1 MQPDLLT
8 YGQATVNG
16 IDLSKDQAGEVTS
29 LSHVT
34 QMDFAAP
41 LKARMSAP
49 GTNMLVFIHGFDN
62 SFSDA
67 VTRAAFKQ
75 GVAGRIRTTWHGQ
88 PPSLRSVGR
97 PWARSWGAS
106 AGSDYKADRA
116 PHRIG
121 RGHRSPSSR
130 GSTRSSARSGAAA
143 AGSTSLAHSMGNLAL
158 EVGGRETKCP

>member
-1 MQPDLLT
+1 MPTTVYFATNRKTTNAQDWDHGYTSDMVSPMQPDLLT

-75 GVAGRIRTTWHGQ
+75 GVAGRIRTTWHGYHRRCVQ
-88 PPSLRSVGR
+88 LAVPGQGPGV
-97 PWARSWGAS
+97 S
-106 AGSDYKADRA
+106 AGSR
-116 PHRIG
+116 
-121 RGHRSPSSR
+121 
-130 GSTRSSARSGAAA
+130 
-143 AGSTSLAHSMGNLAL
+143 L
-158 EVGGRETKCP
+158 